1 MSWWVL
7 VDSRTPKERDA
18 SQEKGA
24 GAALASWE
32 ISLFGMDFLDHL
44 VKEGRAEQHSFN
56 GYPNRYTVP
65 AGDFVPFIIDGP
77 PVVDWGKNGI
87 NKGWTS
93 RVTIHRAELLAL
105 PDDHMLTVD
114 VWDQS

>member
-7 VDSRTPKERDA
+7 VDPRTPEERDA
-18 SQEKGA
+18 SQEKGP
-24 GAALASWE
+24 GAVLASWE
-32 ISLFGMDFLDHL
+32 VSLFGMRFLDDL
-44 VKEGRAEQHSFN
+44 VKEGRARQHSFN

-65 AGDFVPFIIDGP
+65 AGDFVPFIVNGP
-77 PVVDWGKNGI
+77 PVVDWGP

-93 RVTIHRAELLAL
+93 RVTIHRDELLAL
-105 PDDHMLTVD
+105 PADHMLTVD

>member
-1 MSWWVL
+1 MSGWWVV
-7 VDSRTPKERDA
+7 VDPRTPEERDA
-18 SQEKGA
+18 SQDRMGP
-24 GAALASWE
+24 LVASWE
-32 ISLFGMDFLDHL
+32 TSVFNMRFLDHL

-77 PVVDWGKNGI
+77 PVEDLEP

-93 RVTIHRAELLAL
+93 RVTIHRDKLLAM
-105 PDDHMLTVD
+105 PADHVLTVD

>member
-1 MSWWVL
+1 MSWWVV
-7 VDSRTPKERDA
+7 VDPRTPEERDA
-18 SQEKGA
+18 SQDPMGP
-24 GAALASWE
+24 LVASWE
-32 ISLFGMDFLDHL
+32 VSLFGMDFLKHL
-44 VKEGRAEQHSFN
+44 VKEGRAEQHLFN

-77 PVVDWGKNGI
+77 PVVDWGP

-93 RVTIHRAELLAL
+93 RVTIHRDKLLAL
-105 PDDHMLTVD
+105 STAHMLTVD